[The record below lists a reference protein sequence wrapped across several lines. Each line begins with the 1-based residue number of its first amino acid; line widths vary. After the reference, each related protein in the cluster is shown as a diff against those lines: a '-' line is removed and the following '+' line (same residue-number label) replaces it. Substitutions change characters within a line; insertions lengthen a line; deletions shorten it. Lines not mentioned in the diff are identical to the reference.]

1 MDFDKNLIAKNFSL
15 GAKTY
20 DEAAQIQLLT
30 AKDLVGLIEPYL
42 KKNSQ
47 ILDLGSGTS
56 FVAKQISTYEITEVD
71 IASNMLQ
78 LWHERPSNIK
88 TICAD
93 FEKLDFAEESFDLI
107 LSSFSLQWSSDF
119 AKNFARYFS
128 FLKPGGIFAF
138 ALPTSGSLPELQGFN
153 LNDFPENFTLKS
165 ALKKSGFSEKIFI
178 EKNSYQDF
186 ESTKNLL
193 KFLRKIGA
201 NSPQKRSEKSEL
213 PLNKKIN
220 KNVGKRLS
228 WRVSYFV
235 FEKK

>member
-1 MDFDKNLIAKNFSL
+1 MNFDKNLVAKNFSL

-20 DEAAQIQLLT
+20 DEAAQIQLST
-30 AKDLVGLIEPYL
+30 AKDLVDLIRPYL

-56 FVAKQISTYEITEVD
+56 FIAKQISTYEITEVD
-71 IASNMLQ
+71 IAPNMLES
-78 LWHERPSNIK
+78 WRERPSNIK

-93 FEKLDFAEESFDLI
+93 FEKLTFVEASFDLI

-119 AKNFARYFS
+119 VKNFARYFS

-138 ALPTSGSLPELQGFN
+138 ALPIKGSLPELSGFN
-153 LNDFPENFTLKS
+153 LNDLPENITLKS
-165 ALKKSGFSEKIFI
+165 ALKNAGFEKKIFA
-178 EKNSYQDF
+178 EKDLFQDF
-186 ESTKNLL
+186 ASSKNLV
-193 KFLRKIGA
+193 KFLKEIGA
-201 NSPQKRSEKSEL
+201 NSPQKRPQKREL
-213 PLNKKIN
+213 PLNGKIN